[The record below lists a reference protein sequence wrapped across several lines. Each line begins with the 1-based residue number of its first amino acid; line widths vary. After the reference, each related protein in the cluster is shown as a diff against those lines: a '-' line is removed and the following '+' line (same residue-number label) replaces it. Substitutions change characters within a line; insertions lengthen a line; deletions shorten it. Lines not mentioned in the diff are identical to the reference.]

1 MYCNSKT
8 VVSVGFKQPQ
18 TTNFPLYM
26 SKRKHA
32 DLLLIVTAVAL
43 LSCKKKGDEPT
54 PAPVVPAVK
63 IEDASQAR
71 TTTGNLMHFTVTLNK
86 TTTVPVS
93 VDYTLT
99 DGTAKAPAD
108 YTAASGTITIPASQ
122 AVTQLDVQIKG
133 DPADTR
139 QNNLE
144 FTVQLSNPKACTL
157 AVSSAKGMIITENG
171 MNLPTDNT
179 GYSTPV
185 S

>member
-1 MYCNSKT
+1 MSKT
-8 VVSVGFKQPQ
+8 SV
-18 TTNFPLYM
+18 
-26 SKRKHA
+26 
-32 DLLLIVTAVAL
+32 DLIVATLCCVAL
-43 LSCKKKGDEPT
+43 FSCKKKTNDTP

-63 IEDASQAR
+63 IEDASAAR
-71 TTTGNLMHFTVTLNK
+71 TTTAGVIHFSVTLNK